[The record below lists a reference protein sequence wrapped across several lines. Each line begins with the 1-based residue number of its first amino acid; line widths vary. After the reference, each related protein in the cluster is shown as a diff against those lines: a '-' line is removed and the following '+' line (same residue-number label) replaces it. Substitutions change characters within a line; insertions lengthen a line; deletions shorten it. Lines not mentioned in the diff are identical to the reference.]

1 MATTLL
7 ELKKISKYYEKGKQ
21 IIKAVDGID
30 LELNKGETLGLV
42 GESGCGKST
51 TGRLILRLIEPTSGQ
66 ILFDGK
72 DITTSNK
79 RDLLMFRKN
88 AQIIFQDCYASLSP
102 RFKAGDLITEVLQI
116 HNVGA
121 NAKDRWEIARE
132 VFEEVSLDEEA
143 MKKYPHE
150 FSGGQRQRIGIARAI
165 CLNPKMIICDESVSA
180 LDVSVQAQIINLMQ
194 KIQHEKGMAY
204 VFISHDLSIVKH
216 ISDRIAVMYLGK
228 IVETASKQVFYNNPI
243 HPYSQALLSAIP
255 IPNPTIKKERI
266 VIPPE
271 VNTTQYSDGCRFC
284 QRCWKAQQICH
295 EQTPEL
301 VEVYPGHK
309 VACHFAKE

>member
-72 DITTSNK
+72 DITTFNK
-79 RDLLMFRKN
+79 RELLMFRKN

-165 CLNPKMIICDESVSA
+165 CLNPKMIICDEPVSA

>member
-7 ELKKISKYYEKGKQ
+7 ELKKISKYYEKGTQ

-72 DITTSNK
+72 DITTFNK

-165 CLNPKMIICDESVSA
+165 CLNPKMIICDEPVSA

>member
-7 ELKKISKYYEKGKQ
+7 ELKKISKYYEKGTQ

-66 ILFDGK
+66 IFFDGK
-72 DITTSNK
+72 DITTFNK
-79 RDLLMFRKN
+79 RELLMFRKN

-165 CLNPKMIICDESVSA
+165 CLNPKMIICDEPVSA

>member
-7 ELKKISKYYEKGKQ
+7 ELKKISKYYEKGTQ

-66 ILFDGK
+66 IFFDGK
-72 DITTSNK
+72 DITTFNK
-79 RDLLMFRKN
+79 RELLMFRKN

-165 CLNPKMIICDESVSA
+165 CLNPKMIICDEPVSA

-295 EQTPEL
+295 EQTLEL
-301 VEVYPGHK
+301 VEVYSGHK